1 MPTAKRES
9 RQAQKLRFYIHKT
22 PLRSRYR
29 RRKVA
34 LFRCLPLSPDLTQQ
48 VDFALV
54 NQMENKFAEQ
64 RILPSKPRPRVSFG
78 VVFVERLVHKPRAG
92 IGAHQHLK
100 ATLNLRRKTNAL
112 AKTSRS
118 RALPVCSVFWR
129 QFPIPGSQ
137 FMLLS
142 AIFAY
147 LSIF

>member
-100 ATLNLRRKTNAL
+100 ATQNLRRKTNAL

-118 RALPVCSVFWR
+118 RASPACSVFWR

>member
-1 MPTAKRES
+1 MS
-9 RQAQKLRFYIHKT
+9 
-22 PLRSRYR
+22 
-29 RRKVA
+29 
-34 LFRCLPLSPDLTQQ
+34 LTQQ

-100 ATLNLRRKTNAL
+100 ATLNLRRNTNAL

-118 RALPVCSVFWR
+118 RASPVCSVFWR